1 VALAGINKT
10 MRSILI
16 LLIRG
21 YQYFVSPLLGRHCR
35 FEPSCSVYAQ
45 QAIQRFGAIRGTWL
59 ATQRILRCHPLHPGG
74 YDPVPNVKH
83 HHG

>member
-1 VALAGINKT
+1 
-10 MRSILI
+10 MRNIPI

-21 YQYFVSPLLGRHCR
+21 YRYFISPFLGRQCR

-45 QAIQRFGAIRGTWL
+45 QAIQQFGAIRGTWL